1 MKSRR
6 RRLHQSLPI
15 QCRIVQRPK
24 CLPSLTKILYVA
36 LLQAQPMAVRT
47 GDAIRTWR
55 EVGEALYQRGL
66 TMIQSGA
73 KMSGLDEERREVAL
87 TARSERP
94 EWPI

>member
-1 MKSRR
+1 
-6 RRLHQSLPI
+6 
-15 QCRIVQRPK
+15 
-24 CLPSLTKILYVA
+24 
-36 LLQAQPMAVRT
+36 MAVRT